1 MASEAPSSTA
11 HPAPQAASDHL
22 SVNLQVL
29 SPSTAAS
36 SSRPLVFPGLA
47 AATTVRQLKEK
58 IRQAL
63 PLKPTDAQ
71 QRLIYR
77 GRPLQQDGDT
87 LLSVLGEEVVS
98 LPALL
103 VSYAYLLD
111 W

>member
-1 MASEAPSSTA
+1 MASEASSSTA
-11 HPAPQAASDHL
+11 QPAPEAASDHL

-36 SSRPLVFPGLA
+36 SGRPLVFPSLPA
-47 AATTVRQLKEK
+47 STTVRQVKER

-77 GRPLQQDGDT
+77 GRPLSQDGDT
-87 LLSVLGEEVVS
+87 LLNVIGEEVVS
-98 LPALL
+98 WPTC
-103 VSYAYLLD
+103 
-111 W
+111 